1 MEIVAKLN
9 NLRISPRK
17 VRLVAGLVRGKTAAE
32 ARAFLSF
39 CVKKGALPFKKLF
52 DSAVAN
58 AKNNFHLK
66 EEELCVASIKVDEG
80 RKLKRWRARARGRAC
95 RIEKKTSNITLCL
108 TDNSP
113 YKLEKDLIGKNIV
126 EDKLKIKRQKVKI
139 QSKNKKEKKMT
150 PRERRNMVRCERLA
164 EFTP

>member
-1 MEIVAKLN
+1 MEVIAKLN

-17 VRLVAGLVRGKTAAE
+17 VRLVAGLVRGKTAGE

-52 DSAVAN
+52 DSAIAN

-66 EEELCVASIKVDEG
+66 EEELCVVGIKVDEG

-95 RIEKKTSNITLCL
+95 RIEKKTSNVTLIL
-108 TDNSP
+108 GEKKENIKKEEKSP
-113 YKLEKDLIGKNIV
+113 IEAAQAEKKSPAKKTSLF
-126 EDKLKIKRQKVKI
+126 KR
-139 QSKNKKEKKMT
+139 KNK
-150 PRERRNMVRCERLA
+150 
-164 EFTP
+164 

>member
-1 MEIVAKLN
+1 MAEVIAKLN

-17 VRLVAGLVRGKTAAE
+17 VRLLAGLVRGKTATE

-58 AKNNFHLK
+58 AKNNLHLK

-80 RKLKRWRARARGRAC
+80 RKLKRWRAIARCRAC
-95 RIEKKTSNITLCL
+95 RIEKKT
-108 TDNSP
+108 
-113 YKLEKDLIGKNIV
+113 
-126 EDKLKIKRQKVKI
+126 
-139 QSKNKKEKKMT
+139 
-150 PRERRNMVRCERLA
+150 
-164 EFTP
+164 